1 MNSPINW
8 IIVPMN
14 VNYITISAS
23 PIKNTPDPCTLPFL
37 VKNFTMPATPMK
49 KYSPRKK
56 RS

>member
-23 PIKNTPDPCTLPFL
+23 PIKNTPEPCTLPFL